1 MVNDVQ
7 FEIDLLGLFRFWM
20 KKKWII
26 LGVTILCCVLSFT
39 VSQFVLPREYTASSR
54 VYVLSRTQ
62 SDAVTSSDL
71 MVSGYLVDDLK
82 VLITGRNVTEAV
94 ITALD
99 LDMSHEMLAEKIYV
113 SAEENTR
120 VLQISVTDNDA
131 RLAAD
136 IANCVR
142 QVASEQIMGIMEIDA
157 VKLVYDAEIPG
168 EPSSPNV
175 LKNTVMVSAAGF
187 LAVISVLSVLFFLPG
202 SSKQSS

>member
-26 LGVTILCCVLSFT
+26 LGVTILCCFLSFT

-99 LDMSHEMLAEKIYV
+99 LDMSHETLAEKIYV

-157 VKLVYDAEIPG
+157 VKLVYDAEVPR
-168 EPSSPNV
+168 EPSSPKV
-175 LKNTVMVSAAGF
+175 LKNTVMFSAAGF
-187 LAVISVLSVLFFLPG
+187 LAAISVLSVLFFLPG

>member
-26 LGVTILCCVLSFT
+26 LGVTILCCFLSFT

-99 LDMSHEMLAEKIYV
+99 LDMSHETLAEKIYV

-157 VKLVYDAEIPG
+157 VKLVYDAEIPR

-187 LAVISVLSVLFFLPG
+187 LAAISVLSVLFFLPG

>member
-26 LGVTILCCVLSFT
+26 LGVTILCGVLSFT

-99 LDMSHEMLAEKIYV
+99 LDMSHETLAEKIYV